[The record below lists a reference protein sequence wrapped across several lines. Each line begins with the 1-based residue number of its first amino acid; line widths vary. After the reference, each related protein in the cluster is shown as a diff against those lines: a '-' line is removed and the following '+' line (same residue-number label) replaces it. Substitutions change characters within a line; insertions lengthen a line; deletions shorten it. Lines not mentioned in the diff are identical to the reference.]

1 MMNDDGEWVQLPTRM
16 IISTANPRGSLDGV
30 ANGRVL
36 NSQPALE
43 GAIEQEISCVEGKFV
58 VEKASRPMRCGNIRN
73 ERTHLKT
80 KGRAHSNRNCFR
92 D

>member
-43 GAIEQEISCVEGKFV
+43 GAIEREISCVEGKFV
-58 VEKASRPMRCGNIRN
+58 VKKRVAQCAVEIFEMNVHI
-73 ERTHLKT
+73 
-80 KGRAHSNRNCFR
+80 
-92 D
+92 